1 MLKSATI
8 ALQCAARSRVARN
21 VLLELQKEQ
30 KDVGKLKI
38 NNEKLKQEM
47 ASLRAMLAAQAKGAE
62 ADAEHETELAAKE
75 EQIKELEARV
85 AAIEK
90 ELDAAKKLVEDL
102 EAEVGQQKKL
112 SAQDKEQ
119 INKLQHVRRYDAPVQ
134 QQAHTRTVSEGTPN
148 ASIAGGMP
156 SNYVSPEV
164 VNQHRAHVARLE
176 EKLEN
181 ERQLRREADGE
192 IIKLRAAINGVKL
205 DEGMVSALLSPQEEG
220 AQSLKS
226 GATSEESSLVGDE
239 KPRYVLPILPFLLV
253 FYQAP
258 KSESAMSTRLFIG
271 ESA

>member
-8 ALQCAARSRVARN
+8 ALQCAARSRVARK
-21 VLLELQKEQ
+21 VLFELQKEQ
-30 KDVGKLKI
+30 KDVGKLKL

-62 ADAEHETELAAKE
+62 ADAEHEAELAVKE

-85 AAIEK
+85 TEIEK

-102 EAEVGQQKKL
+102 EAEVVQQKKL

-134 QQAHTRTVSEGTPN
+134 QQAHTRTVSEGTP
-148 ASIAGGMP
+148 IAGGMP

-239 KPRYVLPILPFLLV
+239 KPRYVIPILPFLLV

-258 KSESAMSTRLFIG
+258 KSESAMSTRLFMG